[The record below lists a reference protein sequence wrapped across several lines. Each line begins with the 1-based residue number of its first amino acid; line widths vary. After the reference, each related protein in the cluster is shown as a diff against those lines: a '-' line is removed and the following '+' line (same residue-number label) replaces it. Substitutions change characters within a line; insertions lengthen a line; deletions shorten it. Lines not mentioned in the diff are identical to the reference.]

1 MFLVRVFASGAI
13 ASQASGAL
21 MALTVRRRPVGA
33 MCRGYRKP
41 RMASGPSLVASPL
54 LAVMKHPPTAAGQG
68 FRACPAAYSYER

>member
-13 ASQASGAL
+13 ASQASDART
-21 MALTVRRRPVGA
+21 AWIVRRRRVGG

-54 LAVMKHPPTAAGQG
+54 LAVMKYPPTAAGQG